1 MNCDNLRLDEDLH
14 KQRIAQAQGILGVEV
29 VSKLLGYGLFLLGA
43 LRSDI
48 ASFIDI
54 PPGSVRSLIR
64 AMHHRGLPALEDQRS
79 KTSSFKPPAPVTPTP
94 SPTLAQ
100 VDSSWRIEL
109 GLPNHT
115 IDIPASNL
123 LQKRIVLLTLLA
135 NGLLSRRAVPTGRQ
149 EVAQALDL
157 SEDRTAKLARLLQER
172 DVQSVIDQRQGQ
184 QQDYRV
190 TPEIKSELIQQFV
203 LDVVD
208 QGKASG
214 EQLAADLKK
223 RCNIVLSPRT
233 ILHHVSSLGLKRIS
247 RSLPDQLSELQK
259 KRSRS

>member
-14 KQRIAQAQGILGVEV
+14 KQRIAQAQGILGAEV

-48 ASFIDI
+48 ASFIDM
-54 PPGSVRSLIR
+54 PPGSVRSLVR

-79 KTSSFKPPAPVTPTP
+79 KTSSFKPPAPVTPTS
-94 SPTLAQ
+94 SPTLTQ
-100 VDSSWRIEL
+100 IDSSWRIEL
-109 GLPNHT
+109 GLSNLN
-115 IDIPASNL
+115 INIPASNP

-135 NGLLSRRAVPTGRQ
+135 NGLLSRR

-184 QQDYRV
+184 QQDYRF

-214 EQLAADLKK
+214 EQLAANLKK

-247 RSLPDQLSELQK
+247 RSLPDQLSEIQK
-259 KRSRS
+259 KRSKS